1 MKAAKV
7 TESAKRSQSMICIAK
22 TDPKPDCLFAYTGH
36 PFDKEVGL
44 QSNEIRHFD
53 PTVGRWLD
61 WAVRAVP
68 GTQYETIDALRRT

>member
-1 MKAAKV
+1 
-7 TESAKRSQSMICIAK
+7 MICIAK

-53 PTVGRWLD
+53 PSVGRWLSEEHISYE
-61 WAVRAVP
+61 P
-68 GTQYETIDALRRT
+68 GADLYRYPANGPE